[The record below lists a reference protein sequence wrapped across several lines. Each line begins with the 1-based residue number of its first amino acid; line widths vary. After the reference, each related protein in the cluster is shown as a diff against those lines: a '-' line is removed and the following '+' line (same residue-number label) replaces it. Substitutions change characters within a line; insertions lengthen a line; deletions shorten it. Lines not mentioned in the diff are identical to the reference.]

1 MEFILI
7 RHGQSESNARLTL
20 ALDAV
25 LTELGQSQAVATA
38 NALLDKLIVNDLS
51 RCSVYASPFRRT
63 LQTSAPFAERSG
75 LTVLAYPDLCEYFN
89 SHNAAY
95 QSFTGITSGERAEEF
110 PFVADDSSFP
120 CPPNWWPSTPEDVQ
134 AIYQRA
140 CRVRDTLYR
149 RYCASAAQEIGCGAQ
164 QVIIFSHA
172 EPIGRLIE
180 AMLHSQPSQGWP
192 PWTENCGIN
201 RLTVTDPTL
210 PADLTVQNDTSH
222 LQVLG
227 IVSPTHPGIDA
238 SPEQPF
244 VMPAGSV
251 CDAPA

>member
-25 LTELGQSQAVATA
+25 LTQLGQSQAIATA
-38 NALLDKLIVNDLS
+38 AALIERPIVTDLS

-63 LQTSAPFAERSG
+63 LQTSAPFAERTG

-95 QSFTGITSGERAEEF
+95 RSFTGISSGERAAEF
-110 PFVADDSSFP
+110 PFVADDNSFP
-120 CPPNWWPSTPEDVQ
+120 CPPNWWPSNPEDVQ

-140 CRVRDTLYR
+140 CRVRDTLYK
-149 RYCASAAQEIGCGAQ
+149 RYCVNGGAEGDGVK
-164 QVIIFSHA
+164 QVVIFSHA

-180 AMLHSQPSQGWP
+180 AMTRIEPSQGWP

-201 RLTVTDPTL
+201 RLTVTDPNL
-210 PADLTVQNDTSH
+210 PADMTARNDISH
-222 LQVLG
+222 LQALG
-227 IVSPTHPGIDA
+227 IVSPTHPGIDS
-238 SPEQPF
+238 SPDQPF
-244 VMPAGSV
+244 VMPSGSA
-251 CDAPA
+251 CDVKA